1 MSAPLD
7 IGPLTWVKSE
17 IDSSLERAQAAL
29 CEFGGDA
36 QHRADELKTCRTHL
50 HQAAGAVHI
59 VGLEGVSRL
68 FEETERLVSDIE
80 AGKLEPA
87 PAVLDA
93 LKRAIV
99 AIGKYLTELLEGA
112 VDQPLRLLPEY
123 RTLALARGA
132 PEPAAS
138 ELFFPDLSLPPPP
151 RAKPAERLPR
161 DQLEPFLRA
170 QRARFQRGF
179 IQWLREP
186 LDVPALEVLR
196 SAVDAV
202 EQTQTVPAQRAF
214 WWATGA
220 LFDALAHGDLAAKPE
235 VRQLCTRIEQQL
247 RRIIEGSPSVAE
259 GLQREVLYWV
269 AHAGAA
275 SERARA
281 VRQAFALDG
290 SLPPL
295 ESAAADI
302 SQRLVV
308 VRGLR
313 EAIGAA
319 KEAWGKFAIGA
330 ETALA
335 TFVQL
340 AHDVVE
346 HASRLDNPEFGAL
359 TAEIERVALELQAVP
374 AKMSEAV
381 AMEVA
386 TALLVAESAA
396 ENYQRQPPNFVQQA
410 HTMLARLKDAVSGAR
425 GSGPLPAE
433 PLLDEVTRRA
443 QDKLALDRA
452 LAEMQANLQRI
463 EQILDAYFRDPAK
476 GAEFGTLDTLVYQV
490 SGALGMLGEAEAR
503 DALERC
509 AEKMRAFGTAAG
521 RPPLGEFEEV
531 AQILSGLGFYLD
543 ALRHGKA
550 DFAAIMRPLRA
561 AAANVAPAFAA
572 PSVESELVQAKR
584 DTQAVFQAWQQHPQD
599 EQLEAQLRSK
609 LEEIRE
615 GAELVADQ
623 SLGEQAQHALA
634 ELDATPGPQR
644 VLELDRTLSGFAPL
658 AQASPQAQRLSQ
670 ANGQTI
676 DRELL
681 EIFLEEAV
689 DVLASIGENLAHSSA
704 EPASTSHL
712 ATIRRGFHT
721 LKGSGRMVGLTE
733 LGEAAWALEQVMN
746 LWLQEERGATPG
758 LLELI
763 GTAHASFADWVQRL
777 RTGAP
782 QPDPSSLIAA
792 AERVSRGE
800 PLAAAAEGVA
810 PEGLETAGVAAAA
823 EDTVAIGA
831 TRVSSSLYAV
841 FVNEAR
847 QHLDV
852 LERELAAY
860 AAAGEARED
869 LLRAAHTLASI
880 CATLQVDA
888 MQALGYAVEGA
899 LRRLQRR
906 GSAPDGESLA
916 RLADSIAALRAMYGE
931 VLERRAP
938 VARADLLGALEAL
951 AAGQAPLSEPLAEA
965 SSGAELVVEDLPLER
980 RESRLEDE
988 IDAQLLP
995 LFLEEAQ
1002 ELAPR
1007 MGELLRAWRA
1017 EAANFGHAEALQ
1029 RVLHT
1034 LKGSARMAGVMS
1046 LGELVHQM
1054 EGRDERALVLKL
1066 APAQLFDELEQAG
1079 DRAALLLERL
1089 QKPAAEPAAAPQ
1101 GPPTVTAPAHA
1112 ARARALLR
1120 VRADMLDKLVNGAGE
1135 VAIVRTRLEGEMR
1148 TLKQALGE
1156 LTENVAR
1163 LRHQLREV
1171 EIQAE
1176 SQMQTRVREAEERA
1190 LEFDPLEFDRF
1201 TRFQELTRMMAE
1213 SVNDVAT
1220 VQQNLARS
1228 LDGSDAALSAQARLN
1243 RELQQDLMRI
1253 RMVPVG
1259 TLAERLHRLVR
1270 QISKDLG
1277 KRVNFDLRG
1286 ANVELDRSV
1295 LERITGPLEHLLRN
1309 ALTHGIEAP
1318 GVRAAQGKAEIGE
1331 VRLDVR
1337 QEGNEVAL
1345 TLSDDGRGLD
1355 LERIRAKALAQGML
1369 HPGDP
1374 VSEGQ
1379 LAELIFQPGFSTA
1392 EQVSEVAG
1400 RGVGLDVVK
1409 NEVSAL
1415 GGRIELGSSAEQG
1428 TRFSIR
1434 LPLTTAITQTVL
1446 VKSGT
1451 RSYALP
1457 AVMVEQVQQL
1467 RAEQLAR
1474 VRAAGHVEWA
1484 GRRYP
1489 LAYLPELLGETGT
1502 LEQGQRY
1509 RPMLLLR
1516 AGADSVALLVDE
1528 MLGNQEVVVKN
1539 LGPQLTRAPGVAGVT
1554 VLGSGEIV
1562 LILNPVP
1569 LARRP
1574 LPAAAP
1580 QLPAQTAPVAARPRV
1595 MVVDDS
1601 LTVRKI
1607 TGRLLSREGYEV
1619 LTAKDG
1625 VEALEQLVS
1634 VVPDVML
1641 VDIEM
1646 PRMDGF
1652 DLTRNVRADPRLK
1665 HVPIIMI
1672 TSRTADKHRRH
1683 ALEIGVNAFLG
1694 KPYQEDELLGHVAGF
1709 VGR

>member
-1 MSAPLD
+1 MSALLD

-17 IDSSLERAQAAL
+17 IDSSLERAHAAL

-36 QHRADELKTCRTHL
+36 QHRADELKLCRTHL

-80 AGKLEPA
+80 AGKLDPA
-87 PAVLDA
+87 PIVLDA

-99 AIGKYLTELLEGA
+99 AIGKYLTELLDGA

-123 RTLALARGA
+123 RTLARARGA
-132 PEPAAS
+132 PEPPAS
-138 ELFFPDLSLPPPP
+138 ELFFPDLSLLPPP
-151 RAKPAERLPR
+151 RVKPAERLPR
-161 DQLEPFLRA
+161 DQMEPFLRA

-186 LDVPALEVLR
+186 LDVPALEELR
-196 SAVDAV
+196 AAVDAV

-220 LFDALAHGDLAAKPE
+220 LFDALAHGDLAAELE

-247 RRIIEGSPSVAE
+247 RRMTEGSPSVAQ
-259 GLQREVLYWV
+259 GLHREVLYWV

-295 ESAAADI
+295 ESAAVDI
-302 SQRLVV
+302 SQRLIV

-340 AHDVVE
+340 AHNAVE
-346 HASRLDNPEFGAL
+346 HASKLDNPEFGAL
-359 TAEIERVALELQAVP
+359 TGEIERVALELQAAP

-396 ENYQRQPPNFVQQA
+396 ENYRRQPPNFAQQA
-410 HTMLARLKDAVSGAR
+410 QTMLTRLKDAVSGAR
-425 GSGPLPAE
+425 GTGPLPVE

-476 GAEFGTLDTLVYQV
+476 GAEFGTLDALVYQV

-509 AEKMRAFGTAAG
+509 AEKLRAFATTAG
-521 RPPLGEFEEV
+521 RPPQGEFEEV

-550 DFAAIMRPLRA
+550 DFAAIMRPVRVA
-561 AAANVAPAFAA
+561 AADGAPASAA

-584 DTQAVFQAWQQHPQD
+584 DTQAVFQTWQHNPQD

-623 SLGEQAQHALA
+623 SLGEQAQHALT
-634 ELDATPGPQR
+634 ELDATPGPRR

-689 DVLASIGENLAHSSA
+689 DVLASIGETLAHSRT

-721 LKGSGRMVGLTE
+721 LKGSGRMVGLTQ

-763 GTAHASFADWVQRL
+763 GMAHASFADWVQRL

-782 QPDPSSLIAA
+782 QPDPAPLIAA

-810 PEGLETAGVAAAA
+810 PQGLETAGVAAAA
-823 EDTVAIGA
+823 EDTVAIGG

-888 MQALGYAVEGA
+888 MQALGYAVEAA

-916 RLADSIAALRAMYGE
+916 RLGESIAALRAMYGE
-931 VLERRAP
+931 VLERRVP
-938 VARADLLGALEAL
+938 QARADLLGALEAL
-951 AAGQAPLSEPLAEA
+951 AAGQAPLSEPLPGAL
-965 SSGAELVVEDLPLER
+965 SDAELVVEDIPLER
-980 RESRLEDE
+980 RQGRLEDE

-1017 EAANFGHAEALQ
+1017 EAANFEYAEALQ

-1054 EGRDERALVLKL
+1054 EGRVERALALNL

-1089 QKPAAEPAAAPQ
+1089 QKPAVAEPAATPRSR
-1101 GPPTVTAPAHA
+1101 PTVTAPAH
-1112 ARARALLR
+1112 ARALLR

-1220 VQQNLARS
+1220 VQ
-1228 LDGSDAALSAQARLN
+1228 
-1243 RELQQDLMRI
+1243 
-1253 RMVPVG
+1253 
-1259 TLAERLHRLVR
+1259 
-1270 QISKDLG
+1270 
-1277 KRVNFDLRG
+1277 
-1286 ANVELDRSV
+1286 
-1295 LERITGPLEHLLRN
+1295 
-1309 ALTHGIEAP
+1309 
-1318 GVRAAQGKAEIGE
+1318 
-1331 VRLDVR
+1331 
-1337 QEGNEVAL
+1337 
-1345 TLSDDGRGLD
+1345 
-1355 LERIRAKALAQGML
+1355 
-1369 HPGDP
+1369 
-1374 VSEGQ
+1374 
-1379 LAELIFQPGFSTA
+1379 
-1392 EQVSEVAG
+1392 
-1400 RGVGLDVVK
+1400 
-1409 NEVSAL
+1409 
-1415 GGRIELGSSAEQG
+1415 
-1428 TRFSIR
+1428 
-1434 LPLTTAITQTVL
+1434 
-1446 VKSGT
+1446 
-1451 RSYALP
+1451 
-1457 AVMVEQVQQL
+1457 
-1467 RAEQLAR
+1467 
-1474 VRAAGHVEWA
+1474 
-1484 GRRYP
+1484 
-1489 LAYLPELLGETGT
+1489 
-1502 LEQGQRY
+1502 
-1509 RPMLLLR
+1509 
-1516 AGADSVALLVDE
+1516 
-1528 MLGNQEVVVKN
+1528 
-1539 LGPQLTRAPGVAGVT
+1539 
-1554 VLGSGEIV
+1554 
-1562 LILNPVP
+1562 
-1569 LARRP
+1569 
-1574 LPAAAP
+1574 
-1580 QLPAQTAPVAARPRV
+1580 
-1595 MVVDDS
+1595 
-1601 LTVRKI
+1601 
-1607 TGRLLSREGYEV
+1607 
-1619 LTAKDG
+1619 
-1625 VEALEQLVS
+1625 
-1634 VVPDVML
+1634 
-1641 VDIEM
+1641 
-1646 PRMDGF
+1646 
-1652 DLTRNVRADPRLK
+1652 
-1665 HVPIIMI
+1665 
-1672 TSRTADKHRRH
+1672 
-1683 ALEIGVNAFLG
+1683 
-1694 KPYQEDELLGHVAGF
+1694 
-1709 VGR
+1709 